1 MSSSST
7 RYYQLV
13 ASLPFLPRPREAERL
28 PINQARLDERL
39 SMLRPDDREVVGQLL
54 RFVRW
59 QNHDLSEDDAA
70 VAGQYEALLAGNP
83 HPAVRSAIT
92 FRMNLR
98 TVMAALRRRR
108 RGESEP
114 PSSRWGAGPWVRHIE
129 SHWSH
134 PDFRL
139 ASVFP
144 WISRAREHLERDET
158 RELEELAMA
167 LTWEDLD
174 RSALGKPFQLEA
186 VIAFLFKWDILH
198 RWLAY
203 GEETARIQFDRI
215 AEAMFGGKLEST
227 KGESA

>member
-1 MSSSST
+1 
-7 RYYQLV
+7 
-13 ASLPFLPRPREAERL
+13 
-28 PINQARLDERL
+28 
-39 SMLRPDDREVVGQLL
+39 MLRPEDRAVVDQLL

-59 QNHDLSEDDAA
+59 QNHDLSDDDAA
-70 VAGQYEALLAGNP
+70 VARQYSDLLAQNP
-83 HPAVRSAIT
+83 HPAVQSAIT

-98 TVMAALRRRR
+98 TVMAALRRRH

-114 PSSRWGAGPWVRHIE
+114 PSTTWGAGPWIRHIE
-129 SHWSH
+129 THWNH

-144 WISRAREHLERDET
+144 WIPQAREHLDQGET
-158 RELEELAMA
+158 RELEELAMS

-174 RSALGKPFQLEA
+174 RRAFGKPFQLEA

-215 AEAMFGGKLEST
+215 AEVMFGGKLEST